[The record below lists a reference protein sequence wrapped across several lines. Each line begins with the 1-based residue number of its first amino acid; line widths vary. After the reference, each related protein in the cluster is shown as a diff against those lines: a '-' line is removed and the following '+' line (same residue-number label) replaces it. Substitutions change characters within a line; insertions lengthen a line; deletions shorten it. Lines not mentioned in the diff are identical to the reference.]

1 MPLALEPPQIVM
13 MLIGFAGMAGFGGA
27 AVWLVMRRNGSNR
40 SDAAREQTQPGA
52 VAAPAPEPAPAP
64 VPAHAPELHE
74 PTEFVAL
81 PNHRE
86 EDSPVVDDGTAFIE
100 PAFAAAID
108 PLDATRLAAPAVDDA
123 PAPEKTDLIPSPLAG
138 WQRSA
143 TAEATSLVQ
152 PSSEATGFVP
162 SPALPPAEPTS
173 LMRPPSEAT
182 AFLPAP
188 APAEPTSLMQ
198 PPYEST
204 AFVPS
209 PALPPTEP
217 TSLMP
222 SPAPAELRAFV
233 SPPAPPPAEPSVSL
247 PRVPTPEPTRVR
259 PMTPSVDVDEH
270 LRHAIEA
277 FERIQTGKAEPG
289 AREALDGHLA
299 VLASAPADELLQRL
313 RADGPALREQV
324 LLLALLHGD
333 TWPARTAL
341 GPMLDGFDAARRET
355 ALQLLRSWDDPRA
368 SSIAG
373 AALAAASSSEQRAMW
388 LRCFA
393 DRGWDPGADAIEAA
407 LDDDDAAVL
416 VAGLRLLA
424 RPDRHPHL
432 QSRLTTAT
440 YAPDPRVRM
449 QAIEAALASAN
460 QSAWLMCR
468 QLARNPS
475 FPVAAELVALL
486 GSEAEVAA
494 LCQSLDA
501 EALPALL
508 RALALSGRPVALR
521 RCVARFDDPDADLRE
536 AARAGLALANGR
548 SFADAAAAR
557 DWLDG
562 LDGATRWLGGRPR
575 TGVQVIEALRNADVA
590 TRRALARELSIRS
603 RGRIHVDAELLPD
616 AMQRQLDGVQA
627 EVDGLDL
634 DRGFPW

>member
-27 AVWLVMRRNGSNR
+27 AVWLVMRRHGSNR
-40 SDAAREQTQPGA
+40 SDASQKQTQPGA
-52 VAAPAPEPAPAP
+52 VAAPATDPAPAP
-64 VPAHAPELHE
+64 VPAPEIHE

-108 PLDATRLAAPAVDDA
+108 PRDATRLAAPAADDT
-123 PAPEKTDLIPSPLAG
+123 PAPEKTELIPSPLAG
-138 WQRSA
+138 RQRNA

-152 PSSEATGFVP
+152 PPSEATGFVP

-173 LMRPPSEAT
+173 LMQPPSEAT

-188 APAEPTSLMQ
+188 ARTE

-247 PRVPTPEPTRVR
+247 PRVPTP
-259 PMTPSVDVDEH
+259 SVDVDEH
-270 LRHAIEA
+270 LRHASEA
-277 FERIQTGKAEPG
+277 FERIQTGKAESG

-299 VLASAPADELLQRL
+299 VLASTPADELLQRMQ
-313 RADGPALREQV
+313 AGGPTLREQV
-324 LLLALLHGD
+324 LLLALLHSES
-333 TWPARTAL
+333 WPARTAL
-341 GPMLDGFDAARRET
+341 GPMLDGFDAAGRET

-373 AALAAASSSEQRAMW
+373 AALAAATSSEQRAMW

-393 DRGWDPGADAIEAA
+393 DRGWDPGADAIEVA
-407 LDDDDAAVL
+407 LDDDDPAVL

-432 QSRLTTAT
+432 QSRLTTHT
-440 YAPDPRVRM
+440 YAPDPGVRM

-475 FPVAAELVALL
+475 FPAAAELVALL
-486 GSEAEVAA
+486 GSEAEVAS

-501 EALPALL
+501 EPLPALL

-521 RCVARFDDPDADLRE
+521 RCVARFDEPDTGLRD
-536 AARAGLALANGR
+536 AARAGLALASSR
-548 SFADAAAAR
+548 SFDDAAAAR

-562 LDGATRWLGGRPR
+562 LDAAARWLGGRPR
-575 TGVQVIEALRNADVA
+575 TGVQMIEALRSADVA

-603 RGRIHVDAELLPD
+603 RGRVHVDAELLPD

-627 EVDGLDL
+627 DVAGLDL

>member
-27 AVWLVMRRNGSNR
+27 AVWLVMRRHGSNR
-40 SDAAREQTQPGA
+40 NRATQEQTQPGA
-52 VAAPAPEPAPAP
+52 VAARAAESASTPASAPAPAP
-64 VPAHAPELHE
+64 EVHD
-74 PTEFVAL
+74 PTEFIAL

-86 EDSPVVDDGTAFIE
+86 EDSPVVADTGTAFIE
-100 PAFAAAID
+100 PVFDAAID
-108 PLDATRLAAPAVDDA
+108 PLEATRLAAPAADDAA
-123 PAPEKTDLIPSPLAG
+123 PAPDKTDLIPAPLAG

-143 TAEATSLVQ
+143 S
-152 PSSEATGFVP
+152 
-162 SPALPPAEPTS
+162 AEPTTIVA
-173 LMRPPSEAT
+173 PPSEAT
-182 AFLPAP
+182 AFLPP
-188 APAEPTSLMQ
+188 PAEPTMFMR
-198 PPYEST
+198 PPHE
-204 AFVPS
+204 APS
-209 PALPPTEP
+209 AEP
-217 TSLMP
+217 TMLVQP
-222 SPAPAELRAFV
+222 
-233 SPPAPPPAEPSVSL
+233 PPAPPPTEPSVSL
-247 PRVPTPEPTRVR
+247 PRVPPPEPPRMQPV
-259 PMTPSVDVDEH
+259 TPSIDVDEH
-270 LRHAIEA
+270 LRHASEA
-277 FERIQTGKAEPG
+277 FERIHTGEAKPG
-289 AREALDGHLA
+289 TREALDGHLA
-299 VLASAPADELLQRL
+299 VLASTPADELLQRL
-313 RADGPALREQV
+313 QPGGPMLREQV
-324 LLLALLHGD
+324 LLLALLHSES
-333 TWPARTAL
+333 WPARTAL
-341 GPMLDGFDAARRET
+341 GPMLAGFDEARRET

-368 SSIAG
+368 SSIVG
-373 AALAAASSSEQRAMW
+373 AALAAATSSEQRAMW

-407 LDDDDAAVL
+407 IDDDDPAVL

-475 FPVAAELVALL
+475 FPAAAELVALL

-501 EALPALL
+501 EAVPALL

-521 RCVARFDDPDADLRE
+521 CCVARFEDPDAGLRE
-536 AARAGLALANGR
+536 AARAGLALASGR
-548 SFADAAAAR
+548 SLDDAAAAR
-557 DWLDG
+557 DWLDD
-562 LDGATRWLGGRPR
+562 LDAATRWLGGRPR
-575 TGVQVIEALRNADVA
+575 TGAQVIEALRSTDVA

-603 RGRIHVDAELLPD
+603 RGRVHVDADLLPD

-627 EVDGLDL
+627 DVDGLDL